1 MVTRSQKRLRAS
13 VSPLLLT
20 IALAAKPAAAA
31 CEDVVPLVRA
41 TMQFRDIAPLDL
53 VRLRDI
59 GTTADMMM
67 NGSPIG
73 VSPDGARLAV
83 QLRRAEPATNSYC
96 HALVV
101 IDLAKPSTPRV
112 IDLGG
117 DYIRYRFQR
126 GPIAYYT
133 AGNPLLIEPIWS
145 PDGLHVA
152 FLKRVSDHVQVWVAA
167 SDGSGSRQV
176 TNAPVD
182 VEAFD
187 WFEGGRAIAFQTRP
201 KRIEALRELDAEGLT
216 GFVYDHRW
224 SPVARNKPSHH
235 EPTETLIETV
245 NMDGTVRPATDVE
258 QRSLTQRQERP
269 DGAFWIA
276 SSAGGVAWSS
286 PRERSRPNV
295 DGTLRVRLKSGKVI
309 QCTADSC
316 EGRFSGLALSGDGKQ
331 LLFLRRTG
339 WGNSQDALYIWQ
351 PGKGPPQHLL
361 TTRDRFLG
369 CRWAKQR
376 IVCAL
381 EQSTRPRRIVSIDPT
396 TGSIREIFDPNPEF
410 RHLRLGPVERLEWRN
425 DQGVPIYADLVLPPS
440 RKSGERVPLIL
451 VQYRTREF
459 LRGGTGDE
467 YPIFALAAQGFAVL
481 SFERPTHLSLMRPT
495 KDHAERAKLDYGDWA
510 DRKSVMSAF
519 ATGIELL
526 DRRGLIDPKRVGIT
540 GLSDGAVSAKYA
552 LLNSK
557 LFAVGAL
564 SGCCT
569 EPKTHAPL
577 LGQQGWDHL
586 RTYLY
591 PRYIDKAPAFWDTF
605 SFARNAARFRTPL
618 LVQASD
624 DEYLAALET
633 FTSLREAGGIMDLIV
648 FPDEHHMKWQPAHR
662 LAMYNRYIA
671 WFSFWLK
678 GDPGPFARP
687 EDVKRWGALRDQAG
701 QPKAS

>member
-1 MVTRSQKRLRAS
+1 MWLQRRLVAS
-13 VSPLLLT
+13 VSPLLLA
-20 IALAAKPAAAA
+20 IALAATPAAAA
-31 CEDVVPLVRA
+31 CEDVVPAERA
-41 TMQFRDIAPLDL
+41 AVQLRDIAPLDL
-53 VRLRDI
+53 VRLRDL

-73 VSPDGARLAV
+73 VSPDGSRLAI

-101 IDLAKPSTPRV
+101 IDLVNPSTPRI
-112 IDLGG
+112 IDRGG

-145 PDGLHVA
+145 PDGRHVA
-152 FLKRVSDHVQVWVAA
+152 FLKRISDHVQVWVAA
-167 SDGSGSRQV
+167 SDGSGSRQL
-176 TNAPVD
+176 TSAPVD

-187 WFEGGRAIAFQTRP
+187 WVPGGQAIAFQTRP
-201 KRIEALRELDAEGLT
+201 KRIEALQTLDAEGLT

-224 SPVARNKPSHH
+224 SPLARNKPSHR
-235 EPTETLIETV
+235 EPTEALIETV
-245 NMDGTVRPATDVE
+245 NMDGTVRAATAVE
-258 QRSLTQRQERP
+258 QRSLTRLQERP
-269 DGAFWIA
+269 DGAFWFS
-276 SSAGGVAWSS
+276 SSAAGLAWSS
-286 PRERSRPNV
+286 KGERSRANV
-295 DGTLRVRLKSGKVI
+295 DGTLKVRLQSGDVI
-309 QCTADSC
+309 QCAAESC
-316 EGRFSGLALSGDGKQ
+316 DGRFSGLALSDDGKR

-351 PGKGPPQHLL
+351 PGKGVPRHLL

-381 EQSTRPRRIVSIDPT
+381 EQPSRGGRIVSIDPT
-396 TGSIREIFDPNPEF
+396 TGSIGEIFDPNPEF

-425 DQGVPIYADLVLPPS
+425 DRGVPVYADLILPPS
-440 RKSGERVPLIL
+440 RQPGERLPLIV

-481 SFERPTHLSLMRPT
+481 SIERPTHLSQMQLT
-495 KDHAERAKLDYGDWA
+495 GSQAERAQLDYGDWA

-552 LLNSK
+552 LLNSD

-564 SGCCT
+564 GGCCT

-591 PRYIDKAPAFWDTF
+591 PRYIDDAPAFWGSF

-633 FTSLREAGGIMDLIV
+633 FTSLREAGGIIDLIV

-662 LAMYNRYIA
+662 LAMYNRNIA

-678 GDPGPFARP
+678 GDPGPFARSV
-687 EDVKRWGALRDQAG
+687 DVVRWTELRDRAARAR
-701 QPKAS
+701 PS